1 MVTASLR
8 QLDDAE
14 PATVNTIL
22 DVMVVT
28 KLKSQDMFAK
38 SSAFLQQ
45 HLHTMDHASIV
56 TMVWSLLTL
65 GHKLPQTITTEALDQ
80 LQGCTETLDAK
91 LLAKLA
97 YIASTDLST
106 EAAATV
112 SKCVQ
117 QLLPD
122 LQMLSDQ
129 LLANVL
135 SAVTGL
141 KGHKI
146 ELPGELLSE
155 IGLRF
160 DRADCDGLAA
170 LSVSLSK
177 VPNPPANLVQGLLD
191 TLQPKIKTMDADSV
205 LTISHAL
212 LPFGDFKHSAMTALI
227 EKISADVASFT
238 TLQLISLADL
248 YRVSPSHTYTIMV
261 AIAAQL
267 EKRID
272 GLSKSQMPHAYASIA
287 KVCPSAPV
295 LRTIEAEIEKKV
307 AHFKVSDLL
316 RTLWVI
322 GKLSTSLP
330 LLHKIIHACEK
341 KLDNFETSELA
352 QLASILGHLDLYAQ
366 GTFQKVAAE
375 MERKIQSAS
384 SHDIAILLKGCARV
398 HFHSPSLVSK
408 SVNAAKIMLN
418 RFDANDLAC
427 LISALASLNYNSQP
441 VWQKVEAAAE
451 KVITEEV
458 DTMALLAAGLS
469 AAGRDSKIVE
479 AVCTAAITSIATTR
493 NWSVQSL
500 TKLASAL
507 AASNIRTETLWKTLI
522 QHLMEKHTF
531 FCPRALSDVT
541 QALAAASPDS
551 ADRNSLVAAIC
562 RQADLLSA
570 SFQAR
575 DFALLGE
582 SIFRMKENA
591 STTYD
596 IKLNMLL
603 DQQLRQF
610 DCA

>member
-1 MVTASLR
+1 V
-8 QLDDAE
+8 
-14 PATVNTIL
+14 
-22 DVMVVT
+22 
-28 KLKSQDMFAK
+28 K
-38 SSAFLQQ
+38 
-45 HLHTMDHASIV
+45 
-56 TMVWSLLTL
+56 
-65 GHKLPQTITTEALDQ
+65 
-80 LQGCTETLDAK
+80 
-91 LLAKLA
+91 
-97 YIASTDLST
+97 
-106 EAAATV
+106 
-112 SKCVQ
+112 
-117 QLLPD
+117 
-122 LQMLSDQ
+122 
-129 LLANVL
+129 
-135 SAVTGL
+135 
-141 KGHKI
+141 
-146 ELPGELLSE
+146 
-155 IGLRF
+155 
-160 DRADCDGLAA
+160 
-170 LSVSLSK
+170 
-177 VPNPPANLVQGLLD
+177 
-191 TLQPKIKTMDADSV
+191 
-205 LTISHAL
+205 
-212 LPFGDFKHSAMTALI
+212 
-227 EKISADVASFT
+227 
-238 TLQLISLADL
+238 
-248 YRVSPSHTYTIMV
+248 
-261 AIAAQL
+261 
-267 EKRID
+267 
-272 GLSKSQMPHAYASIA
+272 
-287 KVCPSAPV
+287 
-295 LRTIEAEIEKKV
+295 
-307 AHFKVSDLL
+307 
-316 RTLWVI
+316 
-322 GKLSTSLP
+322 
-330 LLHKIIHACEK
+330 K